1 VDDQFIE
8 EIKRRKEG
16 GQSERQMATELNIS
30 RSRVRTVLQSL
41 KVSETGGS
49 FVPED
54 KLRAIIREELDRGRA
69 ADEEEGKTSSD
80 FPIIRKMGGGM
91 EMIAPEAV
99 LKHYMGGTPEGEV
112 ELRAIMK
119 FRAAMLMV
127 MDLVNIQK
135 GSAEADARRM
145 EPILR
150 LMKET
155 REEQDAA
162 ASRAKASTEEIA
174 ERTAQA
180 TAGQL
185 FGAISQNNV
194 QVNSALAQ
202 IKQMVG
208 GQSNDPFSQVVNM
221 LQSMQ
226 QMSQMFGMPLPGMMP
241 GAPQGGG
248 LPGGQPPSDPPPIE
262 KHTAKEWEDRNV

>member
-1 VDDQFIE
+1 MEDQFLE
-8 EIKRRKEG
+8 EVKKRKDE
-16 GQSERQMATELNIS
+16 GQSERQMATELNVS
-30 RSRVRTVLQSL
+30 RSKVRTALQDL
-41 KVSETGGS
+41 KLSESGNAL
-49 FVPED
+49 VPEN

-69 ADEEEGKTSSD
+69 TDEEEAKTSSE

-135 GSAEADARRM
+135 GSAEADAKRM

-185 FGAISQNNV
+185 FGAISQNNG
-194 QVNSALAQ
+194 QVNSTLAQ

-208 GQSNDPFSQVVNM
+208 GQSNDPFSQVVSM

-241 GAPQGGG
+241 GTAPAGGQ
-248 LPGGQPPSDPPPIE
+248 PGGQAPSDPPPIE
-262 KHTAKEWEDRNV
+262 KHTAKEWEERNV

>member
-1 VDDQFIE
+1 VEDQFIE
-8 EIKRRKEG
+8 EIRRRKDE
-16 GQSERQMATELNIS
+16 GQSERQMASELNVS
-30 RSRVRTVLQSL
+30 RSKVRTALQDIKL
-41 KVSETGGS
+41 SEAGNAL
-49 FVPED
+49 VPED
-54 KLRAIIREELDRGRA
+54 KLRAIIREELERVRNG
-69 ADEEEGKTSSD
+69 EEEEAKTRGE
-80 FPIIRKMGGGM
+80 FPIVRKMGGGM

-99 LKHYMGGTPEGEV
+99 LKHYMGGTPDGEV

-162 ASRAKASTEEIA
+162 AARAKASSEEIA
-174 ERTAQA
+174 DRTAQA

-185 FGAISQNNV
+185 FGAISQSNS
-194 QVNSALAQ
+194 QVNSTLAQ

-208 GQSNDPFSQVVNM
+208 GQANDPFSQVVSM

-241 GAPQGGG
+241 GAAPSGGP
-248 LPGGQPPSDPPPIE
+248 PGAQPMSEPPPIE
-262 KHTAKEWEDRNV
+262 KHSAKEWEE